1 MSRRPVAIPLSLTLA
16 ALGSACG
23 NDLTLPNEGEPATVE
38 IIRGNLQ
45 NGTVGEALGD
55 SLVVEVSD
63 RFGNPVEGVTVTW
76 SAQVGGSVDPAETA
90 TTADGRAGTQRVLGS
105 EPSTYVTTARIEG
118 IDQPVTF
125 TSTGLVARLV
135 ITSEIPAIAVS
146 GVPLSP
152 QPTLR
157 LEDLDGTPIAREGVE
172 VTVAIL
178 SGGEGG
184 SLEGATKVNSDASGE
199 VAFTDLAISIGS
211 GSAGARR
218 LIFSAEDFAPAT
230 TGPIALGVGAPA
242 SIELAAGDDQ
252 TATVGEAVAV
262 PPAVLVRDADD
273 NPLSGIP
280 VTFSVTGGGGSVAG
294 SPSVTGADGIAAV
307 GEWKLGPAAGENT
320 LEAEVVG
327 QDLSGGPVVFSA
339 TGEAGGVSAD
349 ESSVAAGPATIS
361 ASSGSSSSA
370 ITVTVRDAFGN
381 PLPGV
386 EVALAATGTGNTLVQ
401 PTGPTNAS
409 GVATGRLSSTAVG
422 SRTVSATAG
431 GVAIA
436 ATATVTVGPG
446 SPTAANSSATVPG
459 GTAGQTTSI
468 EILLED
474 AFGNPAP
481 GRASSIAVSISG
493 ANNVGSLQASD
504 EGNGRYVAS
513 YNPFVAGNDLVD
525 VRVGGAP
532 VTGSPFT
539 SAVVPGPVSPGA
551 STAEVA
557 WNFFSVDATVTARDA
572 QGNPVGRGGDVV
584 VVTLEG
590 GTPVTATDLGNG
602 TYTATVSSFG
612 FPAVTITLNGS
623 PISGSPF
630 SP

>member
-1 MSRRPVAIPLSLTLA
+1 MKRRPAAIPLALTLT
-16 ALGSACG
+16 ALASACG
-23 NDLTLPNEGEPATVE
+23 GDLTLPNEGEPATVT
-38 IIRGNLQ
+38 RFGDLQ
-45 NGTVGEALGD
+45 NGTVGEALAD
-55 SLVVEVSD
+55 SLVVEVRD
-63 RFGNPVEGVTVTW
+63 PLGNPVEGVTVTW
-76 SAQVGGSVDPAETA
+76 AAQVGGSVNPAETV
-90 TTADGRAGTQRVLGS
+90 TTADGRAGTQRILGLQ
-105 EPSTYVTTARIEG
+105 PSAYVTIATVEG
-118 IDQPVTF
+118 IEDPVTF
-125 TSTGLVARLV
+125 TSTGLAARLV

-178 SGGEGG
+178 SGGGT
-184 SLEGATKVNSDASGE
+184 LEGEATVFSNASGE
-199 VAFTDLAISIGS
+199 VAFTDIAISIGS
-211 GSAGARR
+211 GAPGSRR
-218 LIFSAEDFAPAT
+218 LIFAAAEGEGFAPAT

-242 SIELAAGDDQ
+242 SLELVAGDDQ
-252 TATVGEAVAV
+252 TATVGAAV
-262 PPAVLVRDADD
+262 PVAPSVIVRDADD

-280 VTFSVTGGGGSVAG
+280 VTFTVTAGGGSVAG
-294 SPSVTGADGIAAV
+294 SPSVSGEDGVAAV
-307 GEWKLGPAAGENT
+307 GEWKLGPAVGENT
-320 LEAEVVG
+320 LQALVVG
-327 QDLSGGPVVFSA
+327 QDLSGAPVVFTA

-349 ESSVAAGPATIS
+349 ESGVAAAPASIS
-361 ASSGSSSSA
+361 ASSGSSSST

-386 EVALAATGTGNTLVQ
+386 AVVLAVDGTGNTLVQ
-401 PTGPTNAS
+401 PTAPTNTS
-409 GVATGRLSSTAVG
+409 GVTTGRLSSTAAG

-431 GVAIA
+431 GVTIA
-436 ATATVTVGPG
+436 QTAAVTVEAGLP
-446 SPTAANSSATVPG
+446 SAANSSATVPG
-459 GTAGQTTSI
+459 GTAGETTSI

-481 GRASSIAVSISG
+481 GRATSIAVSISG
-493 ANNVGSLQASD
+493 ANNVGSIPASD
-504 EGNGRYVAS
+504 QGNGRYLAS
-513 YNPFVAGNDLVD
+513 YNPVVAGNDLVD
-525 VRVGGAP
+525 VRVSGAP

-551 STAEVA
+551 STAVVN

-584 VVTLEG
+584 VVAVDG
-590 GTPVTATDLGNG
+590 AAPVTATDQGNG
-602 TYTATVSSFG
+602 TYTAVVSTFG
-612 FPAVTITLNGS
+612 FPAVAITLNGA

>member
-1 MSRRPVAIPLSLTLA
+1 MSRRPAAIPLALTLA
-16 ALGSACG
+16 ALASACG
-23 NDLTLPNEGEPATVE
+23 SDLTLPDQGEPATVE
-38 IIRGNLQ
+38 IFGNLQ
-45 NGTVGEALGD
+45 NGTVGEALVD

-63 RFGNPVEGVTVTW
+63 RFRNPVEGVTVTW
-76 SAQVGGSVDPAETA
+76 AAQVGGSVNPSETV
-90 TTADGRAGTQRVLGS
+90 TSADGRAGTQRILGS
-105 EPSTYVTTARIEG
+105 QPSTYVTIATIEG
-118 IDQPVTF
+118 IDEPVTF
-125 TSTGLVARLV
+125 TSTGLAARLV

-157 LEDLDGTPIAREGVE
+157 LEDLDGTPIAREGVT

-178 SGGEGG
+178 SGVG
-184 SLEGATKVNSDASGE
+184 SLSDTTTATSNASGE
-199 VAFTDLAISIGS
+199 VAFTDLAISGAPGS
-211 GSAGARR
+211 YR
-218 LIFSAEDFAPAT
+218 LIFSAEDFAPAA

-242 SIELAAGDDQ
+242 SIELVAGDDQ
-252 TATVGEAVAV
+252 TATVGTTV
-262 PPAVLVRDADD
+262 PIAPSVMVRDADD

-280 VTFSVTGGGGSVAG
+280 VTFTVTAGGGSVAG
-294 SPSVTGADGIAAV
+294 SPSVSGEDGVAAV
-307 GEWKLGPAAGENT
+307 GEWKLGPSVGENT
-320 LEAEVVG
+320 LQAVVVG

-349 ESSVAAGPATIS
+349 ESSVSAAPASIS
-361 ASSGSSSSA
+361 ASSGSSSST

-381 PLPGV
+381 PLAGV
-386 EVALAATGTGNTLVQ
+386 DVALAVDGSGNTLVQ
-401 PTGPTNAS
+401 PTSPTNAS

-436 ATATVTVGPG
+436 QTATVTVGAGLP
-446 SPTAANSSATVPG
+446 SAANSSATVPG

-481 GRASSIAVSISG
+481 GRATSITVSISG
-493 ANNVGSLQASD
+493 ANNVGSIQASD
-504 EGNGRYVAS
+504 QGNGRYLAS
-513 YNPFVAGNDLVD
+513 YNPVVAGNDLVD
-525 VRVGGAP
+525 VRVSGAP

-551 STAEVA
+551 STAVVN

-572 QGNPVGRGGDVV
+572 QGNPVGRGGDLVV
-584 VVTLEG
+584 VAVDG
-590 GTPVTATDLGNG
+590 AAPVTATDQGNG
-602 TYTATVSSFG
+602 TYTAVVSSFG
-612 FPAVTITLNGS
+612 FPAVAITLNGS

>member
-1 MSRRPVAIPLSLTLA
+1 MSRHPAAIPLALTLT
-16 ALGSACG
+16 ALASACG
-23 NDLTLPNEGEPATVE
+23 GGDLTLPNEGEPARVE
-38 IIRGNLQ
+38 LFGNLQ
-45 NGTVGEALGD
+45 NGTVGEALVD
-55 SLVVEVSD
+55 SLVVEVTD

-76 SAQVGGSVDPAETA
+76 AAQVGGSVNPAETA
-90 TTADGRAGTQRVLGS
+90 TTADGRAGTQRILGS
-105 EPSTYVTTARIEG
+105 QPSTYVTIATVEG
-118 IDQPVTF
+118 IDEPVTF
-125 TSTGLVARLV
+125 TSTGLAARLV

-157 LEDLDGTPIAREGVE
+157 LEDLDGTPIAREGVT

-178 SGGEGG
+178 SGGG
-184 SLEGATKVNSDASGE
+184 SLGEPPTATSNASGE
-199 VAFTDLAISIGS
+199 VTFTDLAISGPP
-211 GSAGARR
+211 GTRR
-218 LIFSAEDFAPAT
+218 LIFSAEDFAPAA

-252 TATVGEAVAV
+252 TATVGEAVPIA
-262 PPAVLVRDADD
+262 PAVIVRDADD

-280 VTFSVTGGGGSVAG
+280 VTFTVTGGGGSVAG
-294 SPSVTGADGIAAV
+294 SPSVSGEDGVAAV
-307 GEWKLGPAAGENT
+307 GEWKLGPSVGENT
-320 LEAEVVG
+320 LQALVVG

-339 TGEAGGVSAD
+339 IGEAGGVGAD
-349 ESSVAAGPATIS
+349 ESSVSAAPASIS
-361 ASSGSSSSA
+361 ASSGSSSST

-381 PLPGV
+381 PLAGV
-386 EVALAATGTGNTLVQ
+386 DVALAANGTGNTLVQ
-401 PTGPTNAS
+401 PTSPTNAN

-431 GVAIA
+431 GVAITQ
-436 ATATVTVGPG
+436 TATVTVGAGLP
-446 SPTAANSSATVPG
+446 SAANSSATVPG

-481 GRASSIAVSISG
+481 GRATSIAVAISG
-493 ANNVGSLQASD
+493 ANNVGSIQASD
-504 EGNGRYVAS
+504 QGNGRYLAS
-513 YNPFVAGNDLVD
+513 YNPVVAGNDLVD
-525 VRVGGAP
+525 VRVSGAP

-551 STAEVA
+551 STAVVN

-584 VVTLEG
+584 VVAVDG
-590 GTPVTATDLGNG
+590 AAPVTATDQGNG
-602 TYTATVSSFG
+602 TYTAVVSTFG
-612 FPAVTITLNGS
+612 FPAVAITLNGS

-630 SP
+630 TP

>member
-1 MSRRPVAIPLSLTLA
+1 MSRRPVALPLSLTFA

-23 NDLTLPNEGEPATVE
+23 GDLTLPNEGEPATVA

-55 SLVVEVSD
+55 SLVLEVSD
-63 RFGNPVEGVTVTW
+63 GFGNPVEGVTVTW
-76 SAQVGGSVDPAETA
+76 SAQVGGSVDPVETA
-90 TTADGRAGTQRVLGS
+90 TTADGRAGTQRILGTQ
-105 EPSTYVTTARIEG
+105 PSTYVTTATIEG
-118 IDQPVTF
+118 IAEKVTF

-157 LEDLDGTPIAREGVE
+157 LEDLDGTPIAREVE

-184 SLEGATKVNSDASGE
+184 SLEGATTVTSNASGE

-211 GSAGARR
+211 GSPGARR

-280 VTFSVTGGGGSVAG
+280 VTFSVTGGGGSVSG

-307 GEWKLGPAAGENT
+307 GEWRLGPAAGENT
-320 LEAEVVG
+320 LQAAVVG

-349 ESSVAAGPATIS
+349 ESSVAAAPATIS

-386 EVALAATGTGNTLVQ
+386 EVALAVTGTGNTLVQ
-401 PTGPTNAS
+401 PTSPTNAS

-436 ATATVTVGPG
+436 GTATVTVGPG

-459 GTAGQTTSI
+459 GTAGQTTNI

-474 AFGNPAP
+474 AFGNPAA

-513 YNPFVAGNDLVD
+513 YNPVVAGNDLVD

-532 VTGSPFT
+532 VAGSPFT

-551 STAEVA
+551 STAVVN

-590 GTPVTATDLGNG
+590 SAPVTATDLGNG